1 MSKKLPWY
9 KRDVDAWR
17 GGTRSM
23 SLELRGFYSEF
34 LDAMWDRQ
42 GPVENDVAK
51 LAVTLCCNPRTVRK
65 LLPQLIAL
73 GKIIETP
80 DGLINARMMADLSAA
95 IGRELE
101 RNSAGIRT
109 EFEPKVPEKRVFS
122 TRDLEP
128 DPEEEKDRDL
138 KCSKKSISGLGRGGL
153 VSAEAMRTVCAK
165 LGLVD
170 AAPLVAIFDAWPPSR
185 DALDVDAMFIG
196 SAETLLKNASDDVR
210 AKCLPAPVIA
220 EPLPPV
226 QYTESL
232 KRAVRKGT
240 RYGARA
246 H

>member
-42 GPVENDVAK
+42 GPLENDVAK
-51 LAVTLCCNPRTVRK
+51 LAVTLCCNPRSVRK

-73 GKIIETP
+73 GKIIDTP
-80 DGLINARMMADLSAA
+80 DGLVNARMMADLSAA

-122 TRDLEP
+122 TRDLDT

-138 KCSKKSISGLGRGGL
+138 KCSKNSISELGKGGV
-153 VSAEAMRTVCAK
+153 VSSEARRTVCAK

-196 SAETLLKNASDDVR
+196 SAETLLKNASDEAR
-210 AKCLPAPVIA
+210 AKCLPAPIVA

-226 QYTESL
+226 QITPQLAAKL
-232 KRAVRKGT
+232 KQENRR
-240 RYGARA
+240 GART